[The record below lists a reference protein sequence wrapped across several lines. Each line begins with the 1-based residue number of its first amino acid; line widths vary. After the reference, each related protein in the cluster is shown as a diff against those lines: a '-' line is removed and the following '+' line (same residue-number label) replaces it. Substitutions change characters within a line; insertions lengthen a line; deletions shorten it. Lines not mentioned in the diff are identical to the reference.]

1 MCTRFIQT
9 LHIHIYQPMV
19 DTSCHS
25 LALRIGGK
33 YRLGKKMALV
43 LLVKNRAK
51 HPQLEYEP
59 KVYKTPTGGMGVPF
73 IRW

>member
-1 MCTRFIQT
+1 MA
-9 LHIHIYQPMV
+9 

-43 LLVKNRAK
+43 LLSVKAK

-59 KVYKTPTGGMGVPF
+59 KVYKTPTGGVGVPF